1 MIIILEGI
9 FIKLNANILSNLY
22 GQRMKQNLREDSRFI
37 KLLAEDN
44 KKEQYKELFKDSKL
58 RFTIIDRNGEVV
70 YDTERKNN
78 ISNHLQRV
86 EVQEALKNNEGFA
99 IRYSETLSK
108 KMAYYA
114 IEVKNKFGEEYILR
128 ISKEYTREI
137 VQIREFLLVQIVFF
151 LILNFTIHFF
161 YKNYIKRDFYS
172 KIRKM
177 KHFLQSGVKEKI
189 NYSKDEYWLFEFW
202 DILKEWQANNLK
214 NIQRLER
221 ERKILS
227 QVLLSV
233 DFFIGLLDDEG
244 RFIIKNNVL
253 KYVVEPSRDNYLES
267 VKYIELITPIKLA
280 IINKKNIREEIYIQ
294 GIKKYFMMSVKYLEF
309 TNRFLVTIR
318 DITTTRE
325 TVEVQKNFISNV
337 SHELKTPLTNIK
349 GYLIAMED
357 ASEEMKNRFLS
368 IIFGNVE
375 KFENVITNFLN
386 ISKAENSNIINIT
399 QVDTKKIE
407 NDLLMIF
414 EQKLKE
420 KNGKLEFQFNLT
432 DDRNYLKVD
441 YEKLYIILKNLI
453 ENGIIYNNSKNVEIF
468 VNVDEKPDRYDIYVK
483 DNGIGI
489 PISEQNKI
497 FDRFYRVDKART
509 SNLGGTGLGLSI
521 VKELIEKC
529 GGNIII
535 ESNEREGSK
544 FIFEI
549 LK

>member
-22 GQRMKQNLREDSRFI
+22 EQRMKQNLREDSIFI
-37 KLLAEDN
+37 KIVAEAN
-44 KKEQYKELFKDSKL
+44 KKEGYKELFKDTKL
-58 RFTIIDRNGEVV
+58 RFTIIDKNGEVV
-70 YDTERKNN
+70 YDTEKDKNIN
-78 ISNHLQRV
+78 NHLQRV

-99 IRYSETLSK
+99 IRYSETLEK
-108 KMAYYA
+108 RMAYYA
-114 IEVKNKFGEEYILR
+114 IEVKNRFGEEYILR
-128 ISKEYTREI
+128 ISKEYTKEI
-137 VQIREFLLVQIVFF
+137 IQIREFLLVQIIFF

-177 KHFLQSGVKEKI
+177 KHFLQSGTKEKI
-189 NYSKDEYWLFEFW
+189 NYSKEEYWLFEFW
-202 DILKEWQANNLK
+202 DILREWQDNNLK

-244 RFIIKNNVL
+244 KFIIKNNVL
-253 KYVVEPSRDNYLES
+253 KYVVEPSRDNYIES
-267 VKYIELITPIKLA
+267 VKYIELITPIKSA
-280 IINKKNIREEIYIQ
+280 ITNKKNIRDEIYIQ
-294 GIKKYFMMSVKYLEF
+294 GIKKYFMLSVKYLEF
-309 TNRFLVTIR
+309 TNRFLLTIR

-357 ASEEMKNRFLS
+357 ASDEMKNRFLS
-368 IIFGNVE
+368 IISGNVE
-375 KFENVITNFLN
+375 KLEKVITNFLS

-399 QVDTKKIE
+399 QIDIKKIE
-407 NDLLMIF
+407 NDLHMMF

-441 YEKLYIILKNLI
+441 YEKFYTILKNLI
-453 ENGIIYNNSKNVEIF
+453 ENGIIYNTSKNVKIF
-468 VNVDEKPDRYDIYVK
+468 VNIDEKPDRYDIYIK

-521 VKELIEKC
+521 VKELIEKY

-535 ESNEREGSK
+535 ESNEGEGSK
-544 FIFEI
+544 FIFDI